1 MVDRRTVLL
10 LLGATLAATGPAV
23 RRAYA
28 AQGSA
33 DYVVGLLYTLHAARP
48 SDEPPLW
55 TDPSIRSDLFSPDL
69 IAAFDALAAWQARNP
84 DEVPPLNGDP
94 FWDAQD
100 WDISGL
106 EVDPA
111 EAVDAAV
118 ASVTVRFRNFDEA
131 RVLRYKLVQTDAGW
145 RIDDIGYEHPDGGYT
160 LRDLLSGE

>member
-1 MVDRRTVLL
+1 
-10 LLGATLAATGPAV
+10 
-23 RRAYA
+23 
-28 AQGSA
+28 
-33 DYVVGLLYTLHAARP
+33 
-48 SDEPPLW
+48 LW